1 MKENIKNISIIIGTM
16 IGAGFASGKEVYIFF
31 AQYKVAGLVGAI
43 ISALMTAIIV
53 YMTIKIAKHYQIKSN
68 NQFVEQIS
76 QNKAVAST
84 VKKIINTFL
93 LASFWIM
100 CAGLCSFFKQEFNIP
115 IIITAII
122 SGTLIY
128 LILMKNIEGI
138 VKLNSVIVPIMIIA
152 IIVIGIKNSSCVDI
166 VSQNKTAIIPIIKA
180 ILYTSYNSIIL
191 IPIIVSI
198 SGNIK
203 NEKSTKTISIIS
215 STIILILLLLI
226 YQMLI
231 SSKTDISKT
240 EMPILTTL
248 SSKVDITM
256 YGISII
262 TAIITSVIS
271 AGYGALENI
280 KSKKAYKA
288 SVLAICMLEIPIA
301 YIGFGNLV
309 TVLYPVFGA
318 IGILQ
323 IILIVKS
330 YCKNCKKL
338 I

>member
-31 AQYKVAGLVGAI
+31 AQYKLAGLVGAI

-100 CAGLCSFFKQEFNIP
+100 CAGLCSFFKQEFSIP

>member
-31 AQYKVAGLVGAI
+31 AQYKLAGLVGAI

>member
-1 MKENIKNISIIIGTM
+1 MKNNIKSISIIIGTM

-31 AQYKVAGLVGAI
+31 VKYGVAGILGAV
-43 ISALMTAIIV
+43 ISTIMTATII
-53 YMTIKIAKHYQIKSN
+53 YMTIKISKHCEVESN
-68 NQFVEQIS
+68 NQFVDLIS
-76 QNKAVAST
+76 KNKTVSSI

-100 CAGLCSFFKQEFNIP
+100 CAGLCSFFKQEFKIP

-122 SGTLIY
+122 SGTIIY
-128 LILMKNIEGI
+128 IILMKNIEGI
-138 VKLNSVIVPIMIIA
+138 VKLNSIIVPIMIIA
-152 IIVIGIKNSSCVDI
+152 IIAIGIKNSTPTIKIQPESEVLPSI
-166 VSQNKTAIIPIIKA
+166 VKA

-198 SGNIK
+198 SKNIK
-203 NEKSTKTISIIS
+203 HEKNVKIISFISSII
-215 STIILILLLLI
+215 ILTMLILI
-226 YQMLI
+226 YQMLL
-231 SSKTDISKT
+231 STNMDISKV
-240 EMPILTTL
+240 EMPILAIL
-248 SSKVDITM
+248 SGKIDKVM
-256 YGISII
+256 YGVSII

-280 KSKKAYKA
+280 KNKNEYKMA
-288 SVLAICMLEIPIA
+288 VLAICVLEIPIS

-318 IGILQ
+318 IGIIQ
-323 IILIVKS
+323 IILVIKS